1 MHHCLMVESRHS
13 VEVMLLCVRG
23 ELHLVYGRKVVSSLK
38 FQRMYGMVTTISA
51 PGISLAVNSLQ
62 VYPLKCDIISK
73 SSVTEQLILVTKIYR
88 SLCMFTAIFV

>member
-38 FQRMYGMVTTISA
+38 FQRMYGMVTTMHHQCSWHLTCCKLA
-51 PGISLAVNSLQ
+51 PSLPTQ
-62 VYPLKCDIISK
+62 MWHH
-73 SSVTEQLILVTKIYR
+73 Q
-88 SLCMFTAIFV
+88 